1 MQTLTAGAIVAAL
14 SGTLPERPYFDP
26 DDRIRWLAAR
36 SDAGDREGAA
46 RALLGDLGGA
56 ERPPPGLA
64 EDGPRILAVLPP
76 AEVLEGLLK
85 SPHVY
90 ARFRDQLGDHPDDI
104 VAGVFARCVTG
115 GPDDEEAML
124 RAALAPTDHERT
136 YRGGGYRPVRV
147 SAVLA
152 GLAETVAA
160 DLGRDAGETLDR
172 WAAVLAE
179 SEYADGHRLAA
190 AAALLAPL
198 GLAEVDRR
206 CDRVEDYDGPRLA
219 AALARAGRLGE
230 ALELT
235 TRIGPWQRQRALLGL
250 ADIADDAGLA
260 KVHAAF
266 RKAPK
271 ADRSRDAQMVWK
283 HRLASLALRRGLAD
297 DAIATA
303 TGMKDCR
310 IVDHGPAP
318 LALEIL
324 RWLADRP
331 AEATPE
337 RLRAIADVLAGPA
350 VIAQELAAV
359 VTEALLLLHRLA
371 DPALRAELAGARV
384 PALRGRLSWNPPIL
398 VDAGV
403 GTVERGGRRRS
414 PCRRPR
420 RGARCHRPPCRR
432 AQGRRPV
439 RPRRRPAGR
448 AAHRGG
454 LRAARVAPCGVRCGV
469 PVDLRR
475 ARFAGCLLFLL
486 FGAALGAWTARVPAV
501 KHHLGVDDFHLSVAL
516 LGLAAGAIAG
526 QMGAGRLV
534 DRFGSVRV
542 AAPTALAEGVLL
554 LPAAYAPTLALLTV
568 ALVVFGANHGV
579 LNVAMNANALGVQRA
594 YGRPIISSFHAV
606 YSIGGFAGAALGGL
620 CAHLGLGVPGTFLIV
635 CALTTA
641 LAAWALVWL
650 APEPPAEHA
659 GAVGDARGARLD
671 GVLVLGG
678 LAFCALVGE
687 GAAADWSAVY
697 LRDNLGGTAGFAA
710 AGYAAF
716 AIAMTAGR
724 VVGDRLTALLGP
736 VRLVRLGGLLAAAG
750 LGVALLADHRYAGV
764 AGFACLGAGL
774 SCVAPQVFSAAT
786 ARNPARPARA
796 LSVAVS
802 MGYAGFLAGPVLIG
816 AATRAVT
823 LPVALAIPAALAL
836 LVALSAGAVGR
847 APV

>member
-1 MQTLTAGAIVAAL
+1 
-14 SGTLPERPYFDP
+14 
-26 DDRIRWLAAR
+26 
-36 SDAGDREGAA
+36 
-46 RALLGDLGGA
+46 
-56 ERPPPGLA
+56 
-64 EDGPRILAVLPP
+64 
-76 AEVLEGLLK
+76 
-85 SPHVY
+85 
-90 ARFRDQLGDHPDDI
+90 
-104 VAGVFARCVTG
+104 
-115 GPDDEEAML
+115 
-124 RAALAPTDHERT
+124 
-136 YRGGGYRPVRV
+136 
-147 SAVLA
+147 
-152 GLAETVAA
+152 
-160 DLGRDAGETLDR
+160 
-172 WAAVLAE
+172 
-179 SEYADGHRLAA
+179 
-190 AAALLAPL
+190 
-198 GLAEVDRR
+198 
-206 CDRVEDYDGPRLA
+206 
-219 AALARAGRLGE
+219 
-230 ALELT
+230 
-235 TRIGPWQRQRALLGL
+235 
-250 ADIADDAGLA
+250 
-260 KVHAAF
+260 
-266 RKAPK
+266 
-271 ADRSRDAQMVWK
+271 
-283 HRLASLALRRGLAD
+283 
-297 DAIATA
+297 
-303 TGMKDCR
+303 
-310 IVDHGPAP
+310 
-318 LALEIL
+318 
-324 RWLADRP
+324 
-331 AEATPE
+331 
-337 RLRAIADVLAGPA
+337 
-350 VIAQELAAV
+350 
-359 VTEALLLLHRLA
+359 
-371 DPALRAELAGARV
+371 
-384 PALRGRLSWNPPIL
+384 
-398 VDAGV
+398 
-403 GTVERGGRRRS
+403 
-414 PCRRPR
+414 
-420 RGARCHRPPCRR
+420 
-432 AQGRRPV
+432 
-439 RPRRRPAGR
+439 
-448 AAHRGG
+448 
-454 LRAARVAPCGVRCGV
+454 V

-687 GAAADWSAVY
+687 GAAA
-697 LRDNLGGTAGFAA
+697 GFAA

-750 LGVALLADHRYAGV
+750 LGAALLADHRYAGV

-816 AATRAVT
+816 AATRTVT

>member
-1 MQTLTAGAIVAAL
+1 MTPDTIIAAL

-36 SDAGDREGAA
+36 FDAGDREGAA
-46 RALLGDLGGA
+46 QALLGDLGGA

-64 EDGPRILAVLPP
+64 EDGPRILAALPP

-115 GPDDEEAML
+115 GPDDEEALL

-160 DLGRDAGETLDR
+160 DSGRDAGETLER

-235 TRIGPWQRQRALLGL
+235 TRIGPWERQRALLGL

-283 HRLASLALRRGLAD
+283 HRLASLALRRGLVD
-297 DAIATA
+297 DAVATLA
-303 TGMKDCR
+303 AMKDCR

-324 RWLADRP
+324 RWLAERP

-337 RLRAIADVLAGPA
+337 RLRAVADVLAAPA
-350 VIAQELAAV
+350 VIPQELAAV
-359 VTEALLLLHRLA
+359 VTESLLLLFRLA
-371 DPALRAELAGARV
+371 DPALRAELSGARV

-398 VDAGV
+398 VDAGAAAAA
-403 GTVERGGRRRS
+403 VEAGDRLALDDVLDHPRLRAVSRIRALIDVVVASGL
-414 PCRRPR
+414 PERRP
-420 RGARCHRPPCRR
+420 
-432 AQGRRPV
+432 
-439 RPRRRPAGR
+439 
-448 AAHRGG
+448 
-454 LRAARVAPCGVRCGV
+454 
-469 PVDLRR
+469 
-475 ARFAGCLLFLL
+475 
-486 FGAALGAWTARVPAV
+486 
-501 KHHLGVDDFHLSVAL
+501 
-516 LGLAAGAIAG
+516 GLAARMAVEATVYPGHPRNVAG
-526 QMGAGRLV
+526 
-534 DRFGSVRV
+534 
-542 AAPTALAEGVLL
+542 L
-554 LPAAYAPTLALLTV
+554 LPPVAREHLA
-568 ALVVFGANHGV
+568 
-579 LNVAMNANALGVQRA
+579 
-594 YGRPIISSFHAV
+594 
-606 YSIGGFAGAALGGL
+606 
-620 CAHLGLGVPGTFLIV
+620 
-635 CALTTA
+635 
-641 LAAWALVWL
+641 
-650 APEPPAEHA
+650 
-659 GAVGDARGARLD
+659 
-671 GVLVLGG
+671 
-678 LAFCALVGE
+678 
-687 GAAADWSAVY
+687 
-697 LRDNLGGTAGFAA
+697 
-710 AGYAAF
+710 AAF
-716 AIAMTAGR
+716 A
-724 VVGDRLTALLGP
+724 ALNAIEAKGVAAALSREA
-736 VRLVRLGGLLAAAG
+736 VEDDLLAA
-750 LGVALLADHRYAGV
+750 VLAA
-764 AGFACLGAGL
+764 
-774 SCVAPQVFSAAT
+774 APDVT
-786 ARNPARPARA
+786 ARHAVARKAAAHFARA
-796 LSVAVS
+796 GDL
-802 MGYAGFLAGPVLIG
+802 PG
-816 AATRAVT
+816 ALRIAEACG
-823 LPVALAIPAALAL
+823 LPV
-836 LVALSAGAVGR
+836 
-847 APV
+847 